1 VAISYSNSRGAPL
14 TGLTLA
20 FREQPGGRGR
30 VVWVHAIVVTAV
42 ALTLCANHPIMTLI
56 VGGLL
61 VTPLYIWLG
70 IVEARRAPLIFS
82 PLSFYFL
89 WYVVGFGLSP
99 FYVAYV
105 LQRYAF
111 LSFSVATIPSNDIDV
126 GYVLCLVGSVAFH
139 AGMQWMRPRSTELS
153 GLPDKPSGTLK
164 TLLVMGAVGIAI
176 LIKPERFQALGNI
189 AHPLQV
195 APVTGLVIFCLLGR
209 KYFGLRRDVFVLL
222 LGAGTAVL
230 FAINLRSGSKAI
242 LMFSFLPLLWMVL
255 LRRDLR
261 RWLPA
266 LLLILAASYLL
277 VVAPSVTRARDA
289 SLSQGETPVSHL
301 LHSFS
306 VNGSQDSPLGA
317 SIPDQVD
324 RFLMRQFDPM
334 PVSFLVGEVRRNGY
348 QMGETMGYASY
359 AFIPR
364 LLWPDKPALTRGAW
378 FNAYVGGS
386 ARESE
391 ATSSLGITATG
402 ELYWNFGVGGMLVGM
417 CVIGCGYATLWRI
430 AGSNPL
436 AQPLHMLL
444 YVLITINGMVDMP
457 EAVTVFATICSE
469 LLVFGTLFLL
479 FERQKQ
485 KRQIRTRVIERP
497 FSVARAVGS

>member
-1 VAISYSNSRGAPL
+1 MVSVRSKSPLVQPLVLHAVPRKQEGSRAKLVWMHATVVA
-14 TGLTLA
+14 
-20 FREQPGGRGR
+20 
-30 VVWVHAIVVTAV
+30 AV
-42 ALTLCANHPIMTLI
+42 ALTLYAEDPVMTLI

-61 VTPLYIWLG
+61 VTPVYVWLG
-70 IVEARRAPLIFS
+70 IVEARRAPLVFS
-82 PLSFYFL
+82 PLSFYFF

-99 FYVAYV
+99 LYVAYV
-105 LQRYAF
+105 LQRDGS
-111 LSFSVATIPSNDIDV
+111 LSFSVAAVPANDIDV

-139 AGMQWMRPRSTELS
+139 AGMQWVRPLSTELS
-153 GLPDKPSGTLK
+153 GLRDKPSTTLK
-164 TLLVMGAVGIAI
+164 ALLMMGAVGIAI

-209 KYFGLRRDVFVLL
+209 KYFGLRRDVFVLM

-255 LRRDLR
+255 QRRDLR

-277 VVAPSVTRARDA
+277 VVAPSVTRARDV

-301 LHSFS
+301 MHSFS
-306 VNGSQDSPLGA
+306 VSGPRDSLLGA

-348 QMGETMGYASY
+348 QMGETMRYASY

-378 FNAYVGGS
+378 FYAYVGGS

-402 ELYWNFGVGGMLVGM
+402 ELFWNFGVGGVLVGM
-417 CVIGCGYATLWRI
+417 CAIGCGYATLWRI

-436 AQPLHMLL
+436 TQPLHMLL
-444 YVLITINGMVDMP
+444 YVLITIIGMIDMP
-457 EAVTVFATICSE
+457 EAVTVFGAICSE
-469 LLVFGTLFLL
+469 LLLFGTLFLL
-479 FERQKQ
+479 FDRRKQ
-485 KRQIRTRVIERP
+485 KRQIRTRVMERRFP
-497 FSVARAVGS
+497 VARAVGS